1 MCNQAVGLV
10 GAELERQGIA
20 TVAIQLLRFVA
31 ERVRPPRALCLPF
44 PHRSPLAPP
53 PPPLC
58 FPPPPAPRGGP
69 PADASL
75 QHAVIESAL
84 RMLEDPALTPPALV
98 D

>member
-31 ERVRPPRALCLPF
+31 ERVRPPRALCVPF
-44 PHRSPLAPP
+44 RHGYPLGAP
-53 PPPLC
+53 
-58 FPPPPAPRGGP
+58 G
-69 PADASL
+69 DANL

-98 D
+98 DHTPGRS